1 MNRKIICK
9 NSGCTGKTI
18 NLRSGDV
25 KVNLSGAEVNSGDA
39 KLTLVHLVQRFIRP
53 LASHTRVCAPGQAKY
68 GKTGPLNLPV
78 FATDAVG
85 FRQVLQNAG
94 PDFSALFGFP
104 PSLSRAYVCVRQ
116 EDG

>member
-1 MNRKIICK
+1 MNRKIVCK
-9 NSGCTGKTI
+9 NNGCTGKNI
-18 NLRSGDV
+18 NLRSGDI

-39 KLTLVHLVQRFIRP
+39 KLTLVHLVQRFIRL

-68 GKTGPLNLPV
+68 GKTGPLYLPV

-85 FRQVLQNAG
+85 FRQVLQDAG

-104 PSLSRAYVCVRQ
+104 PPSPARTCV
-116 EDG
+116 